1 MAQQDRSRD
10 IAVGSVYDQIDA
22 IYRRAV
28 ARSRRIN
35 APLTQVE
42 QSLLAFIG
50 GNPGCRATDIASAF
64 SLNRS
69 TVSRQIHALA
79 ELGLVVE
86 GDSDSQP
93 RRGRALSV
101 TEEGADR
108 LKRSLAIHREA
119 VRNRLDGWSE
129 AELRDFAAALERFN
143 GAKDEGQ

>member
-1 MAQQDRSRD
+1 MGQQDKSRD
-10 IAVGSVYDQIDA
+10 TAIGSVYDQIDA

-35 APLTQVE
+35 APLSQVE

-50 GNPGCRATDIASAF
+50 SNPGCRATDIASAF

-69 TVSRQIHALA
+69 TVSRQVHALA
-79 ELGLVVE
+79 DLGLVVE
-86 GDSDSQP
+86 GDDGDHQP

-101 TEEGADR
+101 TDEGADR

-129 AELRDFAAALERFN
+129 PELKDFAAALERFN
-143 GAKDEGQ
+143 AAKDE

>member
-1 MAQQDRSRD
+1 MEQQDKSRD
-10 IAVGSVYDQIDA
+10 TAVGNVYDQIDA

-50 GNPGCRATDIASAF
+50 SNPGCRATDIASAF

-69 TVSRQIHALA
+69 TVSRQVHALA
-79 ELGLVVE
+79 ELGLVIE
-86 GDSDSQP
+86 GDDGDSQQ

-119 VRNRLDGWSE
+119 VRNRLEGWSE

-143 GAKDEGQ
+143 SAGNE

>member
-1 MAQQDRSRD
+1 MAQQEQSRD
-10 IAVGSVYDQIDA
+10 IAVESVYDQIDA

-50 GNPGCRATDIASAF
+50 SNPGCRATDIASAF
-64 SLNRS
+64 ALNRS
-69 TVSRQIHALA
+69 TVSRQVHALA
-79 ELGLVVE
+79 QLGLVVE
-86 GDSDSQP
+86 GDDGDSQP

-119 VRNRLDGWSE
+119 VRNRLDGWTESE
-129 AELRDFAAALERFN
+129 LKDFAAALERFN
-143 GAKDEGQ
+143 AAKDV

>member
-1 MAQQDRSRD
+1 MAQQEQSRD

-50 GNPGCRATDIASAF
+50 SNPGCRATDIASAF

-69 TVSRQIHALA
+69 TVSRQLHALA

-86 GDSDSQP
+86 GDDGDSQP

-101 TEEGADR
+101 TNEGADR

-119 VRNRLDGWSE
+119 VRHRLDGWTES
-129 AELRDFAAALERFN
+129 ELRDFAAALERFN
-143 GAKDEGQ
+143 SAEDV

>member
-1 MAQQDRSRD
+1 ME
-10 IAVGSVYDQIDA
+10 SVYDQIDA

-50 GNPGCRATDIASAF
+50 SNPGCRATDIASAF
-64 SLNRS
+64 ALNRS
-69 TVSRQIHALA
+69 TVSRQVHALA
-79 ELGLVVE
+79 QLGLVVE
-86 GDSDSQP
+86 GDDGDSQP

-119 VRNRLDGWSE
+119 VRNRLDGWTESE
-129 AELRDFAAALERFN
+129 LKDFAAALERFN
-143 GAKDEGQ
+143 AAKDV

>member
-1 MAQQDRSRD
+1 M
-10 IAVGSVYDQIDA
+10 GSVYDQIDT

-50 GNPGCRATDIASAF
+50 SNPGCRATDIASAF

-69 TVSRQIHALA
+69 TVSRQVHALA

-86 GDSDSQP
+86 DDDGGNQP

-108 LKRSLAIHREA
+108 LRRSLAIHREA
-119 VRNRLDGWSE
+119 VRHRLDGWSE
-129 AELRDFAAALERFN
+129 SELTEFAAALERFN
-143 GAKDEGQ
+143 AAEDA

>member
-1 MAQQDRSRD
+1 MAQQEQFRD
-10 IAVGSVYDQIDA
+10 IAVESVYDQIDA

-50 GNPGCRATDIASAF
+50 SNPGCRATDIASAF
-64 SLNRS
+64 ALNRS
-69 TVSRQIHALA
+69 TVSRQVHALA
-79 ELGLVVE
+79 QLGLVVE
-86 GDSDSQP
+86 GDDGDSQP

-119 VRNRLDGWSE
+119 VRNRLDGWTESE
-129 AELRDFAAALERFN
+129 LKDFAAALERFN
-143 GAKDEGQ
+143 AAKDV

>member
-1 MAQQDRSRD
+1 M
-10 IAVGSVYDQIDA
+10 GSVYDQIDA

-50 GNPGCRATDIASAF
+50 SNPGCRATDIASAF

-69 TVSRQIHALA
+69 TVSRQVHALA
-79 ELGLVVE
+79 KLGLVVE
-86 GDSDSQP
+86 GDDGDHQP

-101 TEEGADR
+101 TDEGADR

-119 VRNRLDGWSE
+119 VRNRLDGWNES
-129 AELRDFAAALERFN
+129 ELRDFAAALERFN
-143 GAKDEGQ
+143 AVEDR

>member
-1 MAQQDRSRD
+1 MGD
-10 IAVGSVYDQIDA
+10 VYDQIDA

-50 GNPGCRATDIASAF
+50 SNPGCRATDIASAF

-69 TVSRQIHALA
+69 TVSRQVHALA

-86 GDSDSQP
+86 GDDGDNQP

-101 TEEGADR
+101 TDKGADR
-108 LKRSLAIHREA
+108 LQRSLAIHRES
-119 VRNRLDGWSE
+119 VRNRLEGWSE
-129 AELRDFAAALERFN
+129 SELKDFADALERFN
-143 GAKDEGQ
+143 AVEDS